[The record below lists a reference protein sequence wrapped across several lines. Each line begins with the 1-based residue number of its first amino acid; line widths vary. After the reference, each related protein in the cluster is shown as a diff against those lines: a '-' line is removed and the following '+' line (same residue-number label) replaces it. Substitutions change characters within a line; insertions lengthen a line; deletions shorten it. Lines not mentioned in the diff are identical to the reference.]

1 MKKTCEIIRCMEKH
15 WLTSEEAFSIYA
27 PCMYQPTYEDYKALM
42 EKFLSD
48 PSVKIFV
55 CDMDGEKAGIL
66 VLKETEAAELKED
79 EISAPKESEAAV
91 GLETEAEAEILGI
104 AVRKDLRGKGIG
116 KEMVCQVME
125 AEHLKKITA
134 QTDDDAIGF
143 YRKSGFEAER
153 VVIEYP
159 NGSVVRYNCTRR
171 K

>member
-66 VLKETEAAELKED
+66 VLKEIEAAEW
-79 EISAPKESEAAV
+79 SETGV
-91 GLETEAEAEILGI
+91 EAEILGI

-125 AEHLKKITA
+125 TEHLKRITA

-143 YRKSGFEAER
+143 YRKSGFEEER

-159 NGSVVRYNCTRR
+159 NGSVVRYNCSLTIE
-171 K
+171 

>member
-27 PCMYQPTYEDYKALM
+27 PCMYQPAYEDYKSLM
-42 EKFLSD
+42 EKYFSD

-66 VLKETEAAELKED
+66 VLKEIEAAEG
-79 EISAPKESEAAV
+79 SET
-91 GLETEAEAEILGI
+91 GAEAEILGI

-125 AEHLKKITA
+125 TEHLKKITA

-143 YRKSGFEAER
+143 YRKSGFETER
-153 VVIEYP
+153 VVVEYP

>member
-27 PCMYQPTYEDYKALM
+27 SCMYQPTYEDYKALM

-66 VLKETEAAELKED
+66 VLKEIEAAEW
-79 EISAPKESEAAV
+79 SETGV
-91 GLETEAEAEILGI
+91 EAEILGI

-125 AEHLKKITA
+125 TEHLKRITA

-143 YRKSGFEAER
+143 YRKSGFEEER

-159 NGSVVRYNCTRR
+159 NGSVVRYNCSLTIE
-171 K
+171 

>member
-1 MKKTCEIIRCMEKH
+1 MSTVLCSDTD
-15 WLTSEEAFSIYA
+15 WLTSEEAFLIYA
-27 PCMYQPTYEDYKALM
+27 PCMYQPTYEDCKALM
-42 EKFLSD
+42 EKYLSD

-66 VLKETEAAELKED
+66 VMKEIEAAEG
-79 EISAPKESEAAV
+79 SET
-91 GLETEAEAEILGI
+91 GAEAEILGI
-104 AVRKDLRGKGIG
+104 AVRKDLREKGVG
-116 KEMVCQVME
+116 KEMIYQVME
-125 AEHLKKITA
+125 NEHLKRITA

-143 YRKSGFEAER
+143 YRKSGFEEER

>member
-1 MKKTCEIIRCMEKH
+1 MDKS

-42 EKFLSD
+42 EKYLSD

-66 VLKETEAAELKED
+66 VLKEIEAAEG
-79 EISAPKESEAAV
+79 SETGV
-91 GLETEAEAEILGI
+91 EAEILRI

-143 YRKSGFEAER
+143 YRKSGFETER
-153 VVIEYP
+153 VVVEYP

>member
-1 MKKTCEIIRCMEKH
+1 MGIGD
-15 WLTSEEAFSIYA
+15 W
-27 PCMYQPTYEDYKALM
+27 
-42 EKFLSD
+42 D

-55 CDMDGEKAGIL
+55 CDMDVEKAGIL
-66 VLKETEAAELKED
+66 VLKKIEAAEG
-79 EISAPKESEAAV
+79 SETGV
-91 GLETEAEAEILGI
+91 EAEILGI

-143 YRKSGFEAER
+143 YRKSGFEEER

-159 NGSVVRYNCTRR
+159 NGSVVRYNCSMIKTRHTDVMFILL
-171 K
+171 

>member
-1 MKKTCEIIRCMEKH
+1 MSTVLCSDTD
-15 WLTSEEAFSIYA
+15 WLTSEEAFLIYA
-27 PCMYQPTYEDYKALM
+27 PCMYQPTYEDCKALM
-42 EKFLSD
+42 EKYLSD

-66 VLKETEAAELKED
+66 VLKED
-79 EISAPKESEAAV
+79 GS
-91 GLETEAEAEILGI
+91 EAEILGI
-104 AVRKDLRGKGIG
+104 AGRKDLREKGVG
-116 KEMVCQVME
+116 KEMIYQVME
-125 AEHLKKITA
+125 TEHLKRITA

-159 NGSVVRYNCTRR
+159 NGSVVRYNCIRR

>member
-1 MKKTCEIIRCMEKH
+1 MKKTCESRRCMDKS

-27 PCMYQPTYEDYKALM
+27 PCMYQPAYKDFIAQM

-55 CDMDGEKAGIL
+55 CDMNGEKAGIL
-66 VLKETEAAELKED
+66 VLKEIEAAGG
-79 EISAPKESEAAV
+79 SETGV
-91 GLETEAEAEILGI
+91 EAEILGI

-125 AEHLKKITA
+125 TEHLKRITA

-143 YRKSGFEAER
+143 YRNSGFEAEK

-159 NGSVVRYNCTRR
+159 DGAAVRYNCVFQ

>member
-1 MKKTCEIIRCMEKH
+1 MEKH

-27 PCMYQPTYEDYKALM
+27 PCMYQPSYEDYKALM
-42 EKFLSD
+42 EKYLSD

-66 VLKETEAAELKED
+66 VMKEIEAAEG
-79 EISAPKESEAAV
+79 S
-91 GLETEAEAEILGI
+91 ETEVEAEILGI

-125 AEHLKKITA
+125 TEHLKRITA

-143 YRKSGFEAER
+143 YRKSGFEKER

-159 NGSVVRYNCTRR
+159 NGSVV
-171 K
+171 

>member
-1 MKKTCEIIRCMEKH
+1 MDKS

-42 EKFLSD
+42 EKYFSD

-55 CDMDGEKAGIL
+55 CDMDSEKAGIL
-66 VLKETEAAELKED
+66 VLKEIEAAEG
-79 EISAPKESEAAV
+79 SET
-91 GLETEAEAEILGI
+91 GDEAEILGI
-104 AVRKDLRGKGIG
+104 AVKENLREKGIG
-116 KEMVCQVME
+116 KEMIYQVME
-125 AEHLKKITA
+125 TEHLKTITA

-159 NGSVVRYNCTRR
+159 NGSVVRYNCSLTIE
-171 K
+171 

>member
-1 MKKTCEIIRCMEKH
+1 MEKH

-27 PCMYQPTYEDYKALM
+27 PCMYQPSYEDYKALM
-42 EKFLSD
+42 EKYLSD

-66 VLKETEAAELKED
+66 VMKEIEAAEG
-79 EISAPKESEAAV
+79 S
-91 GLETEAEAEILGI
+91 ETEVEAEILGI

-125 AEHLKKITA
+125 TEHLKRITA

-159 NGSVVRYNCTRR
+159 NGSVVRYNCSLAIE
-171 K
+171 

>member
-1 MKKTCEIIRCMEKH
+1 MDKS

-27 PCMYQPTYEDYKALM
+27 PCMYQPTYADYKALM
-42 EKFLSD
+42 EKYLSD

-66 VLKETEAAELKED
+66 VLKEIEVAEG
-79 EISAPKESEAAV
+79 SET
-91 GLETEAEAEILGI
+91 GDEAEILGI
-104 AVRKDLRGKGIG
+104 AVKENLREKGIG
-116 KEMVCQVME
+116 KEMIYQVME
-125 AEHLKKITA
+125 TEHLKTITA

-159 NGSVVRYNCTRR
+159 NGSVVRYNCSLTIE
-171 K
+171 

>member
-1 MKKTCEIIRCMEKH
+1 MDKS
-15 WLTSEEAFSIYA
+15 WLTSKEAFSIYA

-66 VLKETEAAELKED
+66 VLKETEAATG
-79 EISAPKESEAAV
+79 SETGV
-91 GLETEAEAEILGI
+91 EAEILGI

-125 AEHLKKITA
+125 AEHLKRITA

-143 YRKSGFEAER
+143 YRKSGFEEER

-159 NGSVVRYNCTRR
+159 NGSVVRYNCIRR

>member
-1 MKKTCEIIRCMEKH
+1 MDKS
-15 WLTSEEAFSIYA
+15 WLTSEEVFSIYS
-27 PCMYQPTYEDYKALM
+27 PCMYQPAYKDFIAQM
-42 EKFLSD
+42 EKYFSD
-48 PSVKIFV
+48 PSVEIFV

-66 VLKETEAAELKED
+66 VLRETKAAEG
-79 EISAPKESEAAV
+79 A
-91 GLETEAEAEILGI
+91 ETGPEAEILGI

-125 AEHLKKITA
+125 TEHLKKITA

-143 YRKSGFEAER
+143 YRKSGFEEER
-153 VVIEYP
+153 VVIVYP

>member
-1 MKKTCEIIRCMEKH
+1 MKKICEIIRCMEKH

-27 PCMYQPTYEDYKALM
+27 PCMYQPAYKDFITLM

-55 CDMDGEKAGIL
+55 CDLDGEKAGIL
-66 VLKETEAAELKED
+66 VLKETEATEG
-79 EISAPKESEAAV
+79 SETGV
-91 GLETEAEAEILGI
+91 EAEILGI

-125 AEHLKKITA
+125 TEHLKKITA

-143 YRKSGFEAER
+143 YRKSGFEEER

-159 NGSVVRYNCTRR
+159 NGSVVRYNCIRR

>member
-1 MKKTCEIIRCMEKH
+1 MKKTCESRRCMDKS

-42 EKFLSD
+42 EKYFSD

-55 CDMDGEKAGIL
+55 CDMDSEKAGIL
-66 VLKETEAAELKED
+66 VLKEIEAAEG
-79 EISAPKESEAAV
+79 SET
-91 GLETEAEAEILGI
+91 GDEAEILGI
-104 AVRKDLRGKGIG
+104 AVKENLREKGIG
-116 KEMVCQVME
+116 KEMIYQVME
-125 AEHLKKITA
+125 TEHLKTITA

>member
-27 PCMYQPTYEDYKALM
+27 PCMYQPTNEDYKALM
-42 EKFLSD
+42 EKYLSD

-55 CDMDGEKAGIL
+55 CDMDGEKTGIL
-66 VLKETEAAELKED
+66 VMKEIEAAEG
-79 EISAPKESEAAV
+79 SETGV
-91 GLETEAEAEILGI
+91 EAEILGI

-125 AEHLKKITA
+125 TEHLQKIKA

-143 YRKSGFEAER
+143 YRKSGFEEER

-159 NGSVVRYNCTRR
+159 NGSVVRYNCRLTIE
-171 K
+171 

>member
-1 MKKTCEIIRCMEKH
+1 MKKTCESRRCMDKS

-27 PCMYQPTYEDYKALM
+27 PCTYQPAYEDYKSLM
-42 EKFLSD
+42 EKYFSD

-66 VLKETEAAELKED
+66 VLKEIEAAEW
-79 EISAPKESEAAV
+79 SETGV
-91 GLETEAEAEILGI
+91 EAEILGI

-125 AEHLKKITA
+125 TEHLKKITA

-159 NGSVVRYNCTRR
+159 NGSVVRYNCIRR

>member
-1 MKKTCEIIRCMEKH
+1 MDKS
-15 WLTSEEAFSIYA
+15 WLTSEEAFLIYA

-66 VLKETEAAELKED
+66 VLKETEAATG
-79 EISAPKESEAAV
+79 SETGV
-91 GLETEAEAEILGI
+91 EAEILGI

-125 AEHLKKITA
+125 AEHLKRITA

-143 YRKSGFEAER
+143 YRKSGFEEER

-159 NGSVVRYNCTRR
+159 NGSVVRYNCIRR

>member
-1 MKKTCEIIRCMEKH
+1 MKKTCEIIRFMEKH
-15 WLTSEEAFSIYA
+15 WLTSEEAFLIYA
-27 PCMYQPTYEDYKALM
+27 PCMYQLAYEEYTTLM
-42 EKFLSD
+42 EKYLSD

-66 VLKETEAAELKED
+66 VMKEIEAAEG
-79 EISAPKESEAAV
+79 SETGV
-91 GLETEAEAEILGI
+91 EAEILGI

-125 AEHLKKITA
+125 TEHLKRITA

-143 YRKSGFEAER
+143 YRKSGFEEER

>member
-1 MKKTCEIIRCMEKH
+1 MKKTCESRRCMDKS
-15 WLTSEEAFSIYA
+15 WQTSEEAFSIYA

-66 VLKETEAAELKED
+66 VLKEIEAAEG
-79 EISAPKESEAAV
+79 SETGV
-91 GLETEAEAEILGI
+91 EAEILGI

-159 NGSVVRYNCTRR
+159 NGSVVRYNCIRR

>member
-1 MKKTCEIIRCMEKH
+1 MKKTCEIIRCMDKS
-15 WLTSEEAFSIYA
+15 WQTSEEAFSIYA
-27 PCMYQPTYEDYKALM
+27 PCMYQPTYEDYKAQM

-66 VLKETEAAELKED
+66 VLKEIEAAEG
-79 EISAPKESEAAV
+79 SET
-91 GLETEAEAEILGI
+91 GAEAEILGI

-125 AEHLKKITA
+125 TEHLKKITA

>member
-1 MKKTCEIIRCMEKH
+1 MKKTYESRRCMDKS
-15 WLTSEEAFSIYA
+15 WLTSEEAFLIYA

-66 VLKETEAAELKED
+66 VLKETEAATG
-79 EISAPKESEAAV
+79 SETGV
-91 GLETEAEAEILGI
+91 EAEILGI

-125 AEHLKKITA
+125 AEHLKRITA

-143 YRKSGFEAER
+143 YRKSGFEEER

-159 NGSVVRYNCTRR
+159 NGSVVRYNCIRR

>member
-1 MKKTCEIIRCMEKH
+1 MDKS

-42 EKFLSD
+42 EKYLSD

-66 VLKETEAAELKED
+66 VLKEIEAAEG
-79 EISAPKESEAAV
+79 SETGV
-91 GLETEAEAEILGI
+91 EAEILGI
-104 AVRKDLRGKGIG
+104 VVRKDLRGKGIG

-125 AEHLKKITA
+125 TEHLKRITA

-159 NGSVVRYNCTRR
+159 NGSVVRYNCSLTIE
-171 K
+171 